1 MSTFIPLLVGW
12 SYTGDVTKL
21 FCIRRVKTPTAQ
33 NIVLVLR
40 VSAHTIKQTAVLVVM
55 DISNES
61 LTCNTT
67 RQMYFLFYLPSIFWH
82 SSNTDLGG
90 ALNKYCLLCRYFV
103 LSMANDAHYIVLF
116 GH

>member
-1 MSTFIPLLVGW
+1 MSTFIPMLVGW

-40 VSAHTIKQTAVLVVM
+40 VSAHKIKQTAVLVVM

-61 LTCNTT
+61 VTCNTT
-67 RQMYFLFYLPSIFWH
+67 RQMYFLCFIYQV
-82 SSNTDLGG
+82 
-90 ALNKYCLLCRYFV
+90 YFGIQATLILEV
-103 LSMANDAHYIVLF
+103 L
-116 GH
+116 